1 MPKKKS
7 IEMRKQL
14 RKENIEG
21 IRKLNAELLKQ
32 YSNEKSE
39 E

>member
-14 RKENIEG
+14 RKEFIEG
-21 IRKLNAELLKQ
+21 LREKNAELLKQ
-32 YSNEKSE
+32 YPDEKSE